1 MHGERPRFSRTVIF
15 CTAREV
21 ERKRERRRERER
33 EREKER
39 EREREK
45 KRERE
50 TIIQNVYLPASYAR
64 ARQDCLR
71 RLKKGRELI
80 LKNLTTIKT
89 CKVTLLFELCF
100 FFPNILK

>member
-50 TIIQNVYLPASYAR
+50 RPSFKMFIFPPVMHARVKTAS
-64 ARQDCLR
+64 D
-71 RLKKGRELI
+71 G
-80 LKNLTTIKT
+80 
-89 CKVTLLFELCF
+89 
-100 FFPNILK
+100 